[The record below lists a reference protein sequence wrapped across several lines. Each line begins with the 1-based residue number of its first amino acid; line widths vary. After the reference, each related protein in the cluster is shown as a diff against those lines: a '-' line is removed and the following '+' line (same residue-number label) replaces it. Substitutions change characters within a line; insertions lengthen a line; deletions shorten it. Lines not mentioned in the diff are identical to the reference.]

1 MNGLE
6 KVKDDQLDNGK
17 LAIPSPSVNF
27 LMSGVIPDS
36 GGNKSGS
43 GMSRTW
49 PLVNLVELGE
59 ELQEVSSTPLSS
71 LEC

>member
-27 LMSGVIPDS
+27 LMSGVIPDG
-36 GGNKSGS
+36 GGNKFGS
-43 GMSRTW
+43 GMSRT
-49 PLVNLVELGE
+49 
-59 ELQEVSSTPLSS
+59 
-71 LEC
+71 

>member
-27 LMSGVIPDS
+27 LMSGVIPDG

-43 GMSRTW
+43 GMSRT
-49 PLVNLVELGE
+49 
-59 ELQEVSSTPLSS
+59 
-71 LEC
+71 